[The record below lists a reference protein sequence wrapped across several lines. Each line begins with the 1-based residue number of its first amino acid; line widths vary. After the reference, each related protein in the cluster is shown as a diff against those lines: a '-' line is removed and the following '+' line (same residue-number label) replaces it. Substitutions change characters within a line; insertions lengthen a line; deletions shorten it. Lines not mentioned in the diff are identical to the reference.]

1 MWIIRPCYLPLP
13 SELPA
18 GAISQA
24 GNITQAGIQQV
35 GQRETSFQ
43 TGRGMESASGC
54 PGAAGAK
61 LQSSWGKMMP
71 AFVVKGLG

>member
-1 MWIIRPCYLPLP
+1 MWIIRTWLSSFP

-24 GNITQAGIQQV
+24 GNTPQAGIQPV

-43 TGRGMESASGC
+43 TGRDMGSASGS
-54 PGAAGAK
+54 AG
-61 LQSSWGKMMP
+61 LPVESSQ
-71 AFVVKGLG
+71 